1 MTLFVQFLISG
12 IFLGA
17 IYGLISVGIVL
28 LVKSTGIFNFAHG
41 TLAALGAFFFWT
53 FLVKTGLPLILSLV
67 LCLVACGILA
77 FLIERL
83 ALRPLIGQP
92 LLAAMMVTIGLGEIF
107 SGLVTLVWPGPGR
120 SFGALFLPQGNIR
133 MGSLVLSH
141 ENLSSF
147 AVCLVALVIFAYF
160 FKNSKLGMAM
170 RGAAENQKLAQSGGI
185 QVTTIF
191 TVSWFIAIVMAS
203 IAGILVA
210 SLTSL
215 DAEAIYFFGMKAF
228 AVVIFGGLESIGG
241 AVLAGLIIGV
251 LEILSVGYLD
261 PLVGGGL
268 AGVTPFLLLMIV
280 LLIKPF
286 GLFGYKRIERI

>member
-1 MTLFVQFLISG
+1 M
-12 IFLGA
+12 
-17 IYGLISVGIVL
+17 
-28 LVKSTGIFNFAHG
+28 
-41 TLAALGAFFFWT
+41 
-53 FLVKTGLPLILSLV
+53 
-67 LCLVACGILA
+67 
-77 FLIERL
+77 
-83 ALRPLIGQP
+83 
-92 LLAAMMVTIGLGEIF
+92 
-107 SGLVTLVWPGPGR
+107 
-120 SFGALFLPQGNIR
+120 
-133 MGSLVLSH
+133 
-141 ENLSSF
+141 
-147 AVCLVALVIFAYF
+147 
-160 FKNSKLGMAM
+160 
-170 RGAAENQKLAQSGGI
+170 
-185 QVTTIF
+185 TTIF